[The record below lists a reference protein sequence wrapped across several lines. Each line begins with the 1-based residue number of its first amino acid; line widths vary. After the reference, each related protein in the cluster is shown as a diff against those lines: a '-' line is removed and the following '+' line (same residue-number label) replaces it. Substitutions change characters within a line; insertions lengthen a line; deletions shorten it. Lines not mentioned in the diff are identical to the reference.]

1 MKNQGFSDLG
11 SNPYF
16 LKDTYANKNFSI
28 IEGINYETQT

>member
-1 MKNQGFSDLG
+1 MKTRVSL
-11 SNPYF
+11 NPYF